1 VTNVGGAEEADRIE
15 LTVNGG
21 EHILILEGRVLEGFY
36 APTASSRR
44 FHVEHF
50 DAASK
55 PKRLGGGHRV
65 YIGKMLSGT
74 FPDAW
79 IIDDVSDAD
88 LPRIEKFIALA
99 KARKLAS

>member
-1 VTNVGGAEEADRIE
+1 MQHADRIE
-15 LTVNGG
+15 LVLDEG
-21 EHILILEGRVLEGFY
+21 HVLILDGRVLEAFY

-55 PKRLGGGHRV
+55 PKRLGTGHKV
-65 YIGKMLSGT
+65 FIGKMISGS

-79 IIDDVSDAD
+79 SIDVDDAE
-88 LPRIEKFIALA
+88 LAKVEAFIAIA
-99 KARKLAS
+99 KLRKTLP